1 MKVLGIL
8 MASAVAAFAASDVVL
23 IQNADVYPVN
33 SAPVKGISLLIQ
45 DGKILDMGAKIVAPK
60 GAMVLDV
67 KGLRVYPGMIDSAT
81 DLGLEEIESI
91 RETNDTGEIG
101 DFMPQLRALSAV
113 NPDSEHFGV
122 VRVNGITG
130 AVTFPSLGGRGGGG
144 GQLISGQ
151 AALLHT
157 DGWTWEEME
166 INRSVAMCLNFP
178 SAGGRGGRGGQLI
191 SGQAAL
197 LHTDGWTWEE
207 MEINRRY

>member
-1 MKVLGIL
+1 MKLLGIL
-8 MASAVAAFAASDVVL
+8 MASAVAAFAAGETVL

-33 SAPVKGISLLIQ
+33 SAPIKGISLLIQ
-45 DGKILDMGAKIVAPK
+45 DGKILDMGTRIVAPK

-81 DLGLEEIESI
+81 ELGLEEIESI
-91 RETNDTGEIG
+91 RESVDTGEIG

-130 AVTFPSLGGRGGGG
+130 AVTFPSLGGRGGTG

-151 AALLHT
+151 ASGDIGAVQDHVNAVGIDGEAAGRT
-157 DGWTWEEME
+157 DVKTKVAAGIHKDHVLREKVVDDRSEE
-166 INRSVAMCLNFP
+166 
-178 SAGGRGGRGGQLI
+178 
-191 SGQAAL
+191 
-197 LHTDGWTWEE
+197 
-207 MEINRRY
+207 RRVGK

>member
-1 MKVLGIL
+1 MKLLGIL
-8 MASAVAAFAASDVVL
+8 MASAVAAFAAGETVL
-23 IQNADVYPVN
+23 IQNADGYSIN
-33 SAPVKGISLLIQ
+33 SAPPKGTSLLIQ

-91 RETNDTGEIG
+91 RESVDTGEIG

-130 AVTFPSLGGRGGGG
+130 AVTFPSLGGRGGTGEG
-144 GQLISGQ
+144 NV
-151 AALLHT
+151 T
-157 DGWTWEEME
+157 
-166 INRSVAMCLNFP
+166 
-178 SAGGRGGRGGQLI
+178 
-191 SGQAAL
+191 
-197 LHTDGWTWEE
+197 
-207 MEINRRY
+207 